1 MKRSPIA
8 SSTEARAKDDIDMV
22 IKDNP
27 KTHSKKLTPKK
38 NEEINIKNIDANSAK
53 NVIFSK
59 IFIFKNSLY
68 NH

>member
-8 SSTEARAKDDIDMV
+8 SSTEARAKDDMDII
-22 IKDNP
+22 IKDSP
-27 KTHSKKLTPKK
+27 KTHSKKLIPKK
-38 NEEINIKNIDANSAK
+38 NEEINIKNMDTKSTK

-68 NH
+68 KH